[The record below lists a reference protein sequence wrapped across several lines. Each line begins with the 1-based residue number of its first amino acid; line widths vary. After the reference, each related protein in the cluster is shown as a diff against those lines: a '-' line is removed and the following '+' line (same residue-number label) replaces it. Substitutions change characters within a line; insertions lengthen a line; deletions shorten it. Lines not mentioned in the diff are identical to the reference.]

1 VTKRWTILL
10 LGLLLVAAGWY
21 AVASEPSARETPSHP
36 AIDEDSRAKLQREL
50 ERGE

>member
-1 VTKRWTILL
+1 MTKRWTILL

-21 AVASEPSARETPSHP
+21 LVASEPFARDTPAHP